1 MNTPTTILL
10 CLALCLAATAA
21 SAHPRSGG
29 GSGRPCRPGQGSA
42 DAPYDVSCPRY
53 YYTRAGLERA
63 EPFKGTNLGW
73 FNCTGSASLHDAVT
87 GQHIASFDL
96 PAFNLQTLYDADC
109 GCWMTTNS
117 LTSYVVREYGT
128 GMPGHSQQGSCFEYE
143 FDPVDGGDQPLK
155 TVARATNVGL
165 FHRDVAYMHAE
176 TGALAGQ
183 QTIVLNA
190 RGDEMVL
197 LRLYD
202 PVTRVPTF
210 VQNVVCSKFAAQP

>member
-1 MNTPTTILL
+1 MNTSTTTILL
-10 CLALCLAATAA
+10 CLAVCLAATAA
-21 SAHPRSGG
+21 AGRSH
-29 GSGRPCRPGQGSA
+29 STRSCLPGQGNA
-42 DAPYDVSCPRY
+42 GAPYDVSCPRY

-73 FNCTGSASLHDAVT
+73 FNCTGSASLHDRVT
-87 GQHIASFDL
+87 GQHVTSFDL
-96 PAFNLQTLYDADC
+96 PAFNLQTLYDAGC

-117 LTSYVVREYGT
+117 LTTYVVREYGT
-128 GMPGHSQQGSCFEYE
+128 GMPGHSQQGSCFEYD
-143 FDPVDGGDQPLK
+143 FDPVDGGDQPLR

-183 QTIVLNA
+183 QTIVLNE

-202 PVTRVPTF
+202 PVTRAPTF